1 MANTSSKLLA
11 WPFLTASKFCYLPT
25 NRKPN
30 LCFLLH
36 TFRSSDVLLAGID
49 GGGEDHV
56 LSVWQWDNKAE
67 KAPLLGRVATRGE
80 NLRGVT
86 FHPLDNHL
94 VITFGKGHLVFWN
107 RRKDGFFDRND
118 LVEDER

>member
-1 MANTSSKLLA
+1 MICNYRY
-11 WPFLTASKFCYLPT
+11 YLDRVDLEYQQT
-25 NRKPN
+25 EN
-30 LCFLLH
+30 LSN
-36 TFRSSDVLLAGID
+36 FRSSDVLLAGID